1 LDASEAAGVDKL
13 LAVHHSASS
22 NAVQNQAVFKRN
34 AGGYRVSYGLGPP
47 AHRPTLW
54 KTKLRSNDER
64 RETGFLMVST
74 LSPTT
79 QHFE

>member
-1 LDASEAAGVDKL
+1 LAASEAADVDKL

-22 NAVQNQAVFKRN
+22 NAVQN
-34 AGGYRVSYGLGPP
+34 AGGYRFSYGLGPP
-47 AHRPTLW
+47 AHRPILW
-54 KTKLRSNDER
+54 KSKLRSNDEHW
-64 RETGFLMVST
+64 ETGFLMVST